1 MVKIAVLVK
10 QVPSADSRLTL
21 NQETFLLE
29 RSLTDPVLNPADLH
43 AVEAALRISDGTDS
57 QTYLISMGPAGV
69 EQSTKRALAMGID
82 EAFHV
87 TDSALSG
94 ADIWVTANVL
104 ASAIKKTGAELVI
117 TGSNSSDAQNAVV
130 PAFVAGLLGWD
141 FAHVENE
148 LELDQVLNLKQPAV
162 IVANSKLN
170 SPRLPNFKGIAAAKT
185 KPVTVFSLTDLE
197 MQSIAPKVKVVSQ
210 QLKDNTQTQ
219 DKKTGTAQDLAKLI
233 SNQITKW
240 SEIDSTSEIGI
251 SETEDVKVFEHLQ
264 KDLAAKHAASIGAGL
279 ITDVSQV
286 SEAGFTKEIFQG
298 ATEVQ
303 VQAQLPVV
311 ITKAPA
317 PQSNGVAVCVG
328 GGVSAIAQ
336 AKTFANSLN
345 AEFVGTAAAVDK
357 GFVQVEDLIGESGR
371 AISPH
376 IYIGFGVSGAYHHMV
391 GVRRPNFLIAINK
404 DPEAE
409 IFSKADL
416 AIVGDADEI
425 LLELAKGIG
434 N

>member
-21 NQETFLLE
+21 NQDTFLLE

-117 TGSNSSDAQNAVV
+117 AGSNSSDAQNAVV

-141 FAHVENE
+141 FAYVENE

-219 DKKTGTAQDLAKLI
+219 DKKTGTVQELATLI

-240 SEIDSTSEIGI
+240 SEIDSSSEIGI
-251 SETEDVKVFEHLQ
+251 SETEEVKVFEHLQ

-279 ITDVSQV
+279 ITDVSHA
-286 SEAGFTKEIFQG
+286 SEAGFTK
-298 ATEVQ
+298 
-303 VQAQLPVV
+303 
-311 ITKAPA
+311 
-317 PQSNGVAVCVG
+317 
-328 GGVSAIAQ
+328 
-336 AKTFANSLN
+336 
-345 AEFVGTAAAVDK
+345 
-357 GFVQVEDLIGESGR
+357 
-371 AISPH
+371 
-376 IYIGFGVSGAYHHMV
+376 
-391 GVRRPNFLIAINK
+391 
-404 DPEAE
+404 
-409 IFSKADL
+409 
-416 AIVGDADEI
+416 
-425 LLELAKGIG
+425 
-434 N
+434 